1 MQGQPVEQ
9 YEIIPDEEVI
19 TVLPDRRARP
29 YIRTRKRRNFDR
41 RKSYRV
47 GTSARVLFYGGGES
61 RTGLLRDISETGAC
75 VELETARKDERLFK
89 RMEVPFLQD
98 NKIKFEISWSKN
110 GNDAGRS
117 TNERFGVKFLG
128 LTPTEKIQLRKR
140 FLLADYVLLSYSEE
154 VTQKISNSKK
164 RQKIE
169 SFFLNDLKITL
180 EKLLDIEIMITEK
193 VSDEIIMQE
202 CRDVLD
208 ALVKAGD
215 KLNSLLNSEAM
226 IKEIKQRSRALLG
239 HFLFQSNN
247 FKRGFEKPRGYPGD
261 YKMLEMVY
269 DDQELSQGIGK
280 FIDRYGLD
288 VPYSV
293 GIRARKDS
301 MKEYLYNFINNSTEE
316 HLSIV
321 NLASGGCRDIRE
333 LFKLPIHYKG
343 KAQIT
348 CIDQDEDAIN
358 FSKRKLSA
366 SAKRNIPINFIQG
379 NILRLG
385 ELDIGNNNSIDL
397 IYSIGIADYLQDRM
411 LKKIFR
417 DCYNLIK
424 PGGKLVVAYKDKD
437 KHRPLELDWYA
448 DWCFIPRNEQELINI
463 IHESMGKEKISIEVR
478 RINSGIIFFAEVTK
492 L

>member
-1 MQGQPVEQ
+1 MQESVEQ
-9 YEIIPDEEVI
+9 SEIIPDEEGIV
-19 TVLPDRRARP
+19 VLSDRRTHP
-29 YIRTRKRRNFDR
+29 YIRTRQRKNFDR

-47 GTSARVLFYGGGES
+47 GTSASALFYGGSES
-61 RTGLLRDISETGAC
+61 TKGLLRDISETGAC
-75 VELETARKDERLFK
+75 VELETERKNQIPFTQ
-89 RMEVPFLQD
+89 MEMPFLQN

-110 GNDAGRS
+110 GKDAGRS
-117 TNERFGVKFLG
+117 TNECFGIKFLG
-128 LTPTEKIQLRKR
+128 LNTTEKIQLRKR
-140 FLLADYVLLSYSEE
+140 FILSDYVLLSYSEE
-154 VTQKISNSKK
+154 VTRKISNLKK
-164 RQKIE
+164 RQKIK
-169 SFFLNDLKITL
+169 SFFLLDVKMTL
-180 EKLLDIEIMITEK
+180 EKLIDMEIMIADG
-193 VSDEIIMQE
+193 VSDEIIME
-202 CRDVLD
+202 KCRKVLD

-215 KLNSLLNSEAM
+215 NLNSYLNSEAM

-261 YKMLEMVY
+261 YKMLEIVY
-269 DDQELSQGIGK
+269 DDQELSQGMGK

-301 MKEYLYNFINNSTEE
+301 MKDLLYNFINNSNEE

-333 LFKLPIHYKG
+333 MLKLPLHYKG
-343 KAQIT
+343 NAQIT

-358 FSKRKLSA
+358 FSRKKLSA
-366 SAKRNIPINFIQG
+366 LDKGNTRINLIQG
-379 NILRLG
+379 NILKL
-385 ELDIGNNNSIDL
+385 ESLDIGKENSIDL

-417 DCYNLIK
+417 GCYNLIK
-424 PGGKLVVAYKDKD
+424 PGGKLIVAYKDKD
-437 KHRPLELDWYA
+437 RHKPIELDWYA

-463 IHESMGKEKISIEVR
+463 IYESMGQEKISIEVKR
-478 RINSGIIFFAEVTK
+478 VDSGIIFFAEITK